1 MDEQPMTILLI
12 EDNDGDARLI
22 REALADARDV
32 PFVLERTERL
42 ATGLAR
48 LAEGGIDVA
57 LVDLSLPDS
66 WGLDTFVSAH
76 AQAPEVPIVVLTGL
90 DDERLA
96 IRAVQKGAQ
105 DYLVKGQVDSH
116 LIVRSLR
123 YAIERERLL
132 RKLQE
137 ALARIKILSGLL
149 PICAS
154 CKKIRDDKGYWNQ
167 IEDYIRDHSEADF
180 SHSLCP
186 MCTKELYASR

>member
-1 MDEQPMTILLI
+1 MDEKRIHVLLI
-12 EDNDGDARLI
+12 EDNPGDVRLI
-22 REALADARDV
+22 REALAEAREGS
-32 PFVLERTERL
+32 FALECAERL
-42 ATGLAR
+42 AAGLTR
-48 LAEGGIDVA
+48 LGQGGIDVA

-66 WGLDTFVSAH
+66 WGLDTFVMAH
-76 AQAPEVPIVVLTGL
+76 AQAPDVPIVVLTGL
-90 DDERLA
+90 DDETLA

-105 DYLVKGQVDSH
+105 DYLVKGQADSH
-116 LIVRSLR
+116 VIVRSLR

-132 RKLQE
+132 QKLQE
-137 ALARIKILSGLL
+137 ALTKIKILSGLL

-186 MCTKELYASR
+186 ACKEELYSRR